1 MNILSFLNQH
11 KRIIAGI
18 VILIVLIVT
27 ISILLKPNSNQWINC
42 HQNQTLQTCDGKQVC
57 IDNCKDGTKKCNPC
71 DKTCCPN
78 DSSCLGKPPNSVC
91 CSANNICT
99 NSTTEKQTCCTES
112 QFCDQ
117 DGCIDCPEGKTLCK
131 NSQGVNTHCCDTDKE
146 ECCGD
151 DGVCCPKGNCMKDAQ
166 GEKICCDSNDSVVVD
181 GQCCLQSQLYMKDD
195 KLACCSNGKV
205 CYDGKKATCCDEN
218 EKCSDPGYC
227 VLNTTNP
234 TILNKCIV
242 NAETETEDV
251 IPGQFCVNKD
261 PYQFGNSS
269 FKDCSSKCDVNEI
282 CKTLY
287 YRKKYNCTSPDNCN
301 GLGQSGITSTCY
313 TSKYD
318 ATNKII
324 TYTKVTN
331 CDENNKDQ
339 VQGGS
344 CGIPCGN
351 GSPGKAPL
359 FCPKTDSCNELKIDG
374 KTTSYVCGNTTP
386 KFGAQDQTPSKVQIN
401 EEPVNACDQY
411 YPLPTDTKKCI
422 LYDNEHGKQI
432 STDPLVHPNGN
443 SYCPLYTKNA
453 SALHDPNKN
462 PLQHGPVIITS
473 TGYSGYGGEA
483 NFPVVQDKKTGP
495 YNVNG
500 QRVEFGP
507 KDTPL
512 KNLEPIAYSTTTT
525 TDTANAADCYKQ
537 FDQTKGVQ
545 YITWEPNVD
554 ANGKSIVGGTC
565 RAYYDCN
572 NIDFMDAKNTIWNK
586 IKGTYQQIPTGVNS
600 EDKWY
605 GTICPDNGTNDY
617 IKISDNEG
625 QVGSLATCTVSTK
638 VKK

>member
-27 ISILLKPNSNQWINC
+27 AVILLKPNSNQWINC

-91 CSANNICT
+91 CSENNICT
-99 NSTTEKQTCCTES
+99 NSTTTEKQTCCTES

-117 DGCIDCPEGKTLCK
+117 GACIDCPEGKTLCK
-131 NSQGVNTHCCDTDKE
+131 NSQCVFTHCCDTDKE

-181 GQCCLQSQLYMKDD
+181 GQCCLQSQLYMKEGA
-195 KLACCSNGKV
+195 LACCSNGKV

-234 TILNKCIV
+234 TIINKCIV
-242 NAETETEDV
+242 NAETETQD
-251 IPGQFCVNKD
+251 IKAGQFCVNKY

-269 FKDCSSKCDVNEI
+269 FTDCGSSGSSKCVDDEI

-287 YRKKYNCTSPDNCN
+287 YRKKYKCTSSDNCN

-318 ATNKII
+318 ATKNTI

-359 FCPKTDSCNELKIDG
+359 FCPKTDSCLKIDG
-374 KTTSYVCGNTTP
+374 KSTSYVCGNTTP
-386 KFGAQDQTPSKVQIN
+386 KFNSPVQTPSKVQIN
-401 EEPVNACDQY
+401 GEQVNACDQY
-411 YPLPTDTKKCI
+411 YPLPKNTKQCI
-422 LYDNEHGKQI
+422 LYDNNHQKQML
-432 STDPLVHPNGN
+432 TEPLVHPNGN
-443 SYCPLYTKNA
+443 SYCPLYTETA
-453 SALHDPNKN
+453 SALPDPNKN
-462 PLQHGPVIITS
+462 PLTHGPVIITS

-495 YNVNG
+495 YNVG
-500 QRVEFGP
+500 GSRVTFGP

-512 KNLEPIAYSTTTT
+512 EKLVPIAYSTTKTT
-525 TDTANAADCYKQ
+525 SATANAADCYNQFKQ
-537 FDQTKGVQ
+537 LVGVQ
-545 YITWEPNVD
+545 YITWEPTAD
-554 ANGKSIVGGTC
+554 ANGGTC
-565 RAYYDCN
+565 SAYYNCN
-572 NIDFMDAKNTIWNK
+572 NTDFMPRKSAIWNTIQST
-586 IKGTYQQIPTGVNS
+586 GQQIPTSSN
-600 EDKWY
+600 EDDWY
-605 GTICPDNGTNDY
+605 GTICPDGTNDY

-625 QVGSLATCTVSTK
+625 QVGSLATCTASTSEK
-638 VKK
+638 VKY

>member
-1 MNILSFLNQH
+1 MNILSFLNEH

-78 DSSCLGKPPNSVC
+78 DSSCLGQPPNAIC
-91 CSANNICT
+91 CSANQLCY
-99 NSTTEKQTCCTES
+99 NSSTDKQTCCTES

-117 DGCIDCPEGKTLCK
+117 GACIDCPEGKTLCK

-151 DGVCCPKGNCMKDAQ
+151 VGCCPKGNCMKDAQ
-166 GEKICCDSNDSVVVD
+166 GEKLCCDSNDSVVVD

-227 VLNTTNP
+227 VLNSTNQ
-234 TILNKCIV
+234 TINNKCIV
-242 NAETETEDV
+242 NAETKSEDV

-261 PYQFGNSS
+261 PYLFGNSS
-269 FKDCSSKCDVNEI
+269 FKDCSSSKCDGDEI

-287 YRKKYNCTSPDNCN
+287 YRKKYNCTSSDNCN

-318 ATNKII
+318 ATKNTI
-324 TYTKVTN
+324 TYETVK
-331 CDENNKDQ
+331 CDDTNKDQ

-359 FCPKTDSCNELKIDG
+359 FCPTTDSCNQVKIDG
-374 KTTSYVCGNTTP
+374 KTTSYVCGQSNKAFSVP
-386 KFGAQDQTPSKVQIN
+386 VQFPQQVKIGTN
-401 EEPVNACDQY
+401 ILNACEQY
-411 YPLPTDTKKCI
+411 YPVPKDTKKCI
-422 LYDNEHGKQI
+422 LYKHEDGKTI

-443 SYCPLYTKNA
+443 SYCPLYTDEA
-453 SALHDPNKN
+453 SALPDP
-462 PLQHGPVIITS
+462 LGGITAQLVHGPVIIANDY
-473 TGYSGYGGEA
+473 GGYGG
-483 NFPVVQDKKTGP
+483 NSTYPVVTAGSTGP
-495 YNVNG
+495 YQVDG
-500 QRVEFGP
+500 RPVQFGP
-507 KDTPL
+507 NDTPL
-512 KNLEPIAYSTTTT
+512 KNLEPIAYSTSSAKTR
-525 TDTANAADCYKQ
+525 ANASACYHL
-537 FDQTKGVQ
+537 FPELGVQ
-545 YITWEPNVD
+545 YITWEPND
-554 ANGKSIVGGTC
+554 EDNGGTC
-565 RAYYDCN
+565 KAYYDCKN
-572 NIDFMDAKNTIWNK
+572 SDFMPAKTDLFNNDVSNKPIPPDAT
-586 IKGTYQQIPTGVNS
+586 VAA
-600 EDKWY
+600 DWY
-605 GTICPDNGTNDY
+605 GTWCREGTNASID
-617 IKISDNEG
+617 ISNTSG
-625 QVGSLATCTVSTK
+625 VVGSLAMCSDSVF
-638 VKK
+638 